1 MSGLTKLGKYEIRRE
16 LGKGAMGVVYEG
28 FDPVIERTVAI
39 KTIRPEQLEKT
50 QAAEI
55 LARFKREAQAAGRL
69 NHPHIVA
76 IYDYGEVV
84 PEGDPAPAEGESARV
99 AFIAMEFIKGKELK
113 DHFDANERFAIKEI
127 ERIMGELLDALDHAH
142 RNGVTHRDMKPANI
156 ILLADGKVKVA
167 DFGIARIET
176 SELTQAGTILGTPS
190 YMSPE
195 QFLGQPVDGR
205 SDIFS
210 CGVILYQF
218 LTGEK
223 PFTGTVTTIM
233 HKVLKE
239 EPLPPSML
247 NVTLPEAWDT
257 VVKKAMAKSP
267 VERYQSAAEFSAAIR
282 AAVSRQ
288 SVDQTVVNLDAT
300 LVGAG
305 DTTVVNQAPARSTG
319 GPVTASASVTSPSSA
334 GSATTRPAAAKSMV
348 NMAIMGGAVVA
359 LLIVLGGGYLW
370 FGKDKVA
377 PPGAQ
382 NASAAAAPAPS
393 ANPAPTAAPPR
404 VAAEAVPEPGT
415 MIISALGL
423 VDPKDPRFKDDPAAA
438 QAEAR
443 ADAKRQLVEKA
454 LALYVDERSLDKNY
468 HVIEQK
474 LLSHPGTF
482 IKTVLQEG
490 APETGKDGLIAA
502 EARAAVKV
510 RDVQKSLNQMSRE
523 ERIEFIRNNG
533 DPKIAIVM
541 GIRNADTAQA
551 LPAARSQLAENV
563 VKERIKSFG
572 FRVWSPEG
580 ETKTG
585 PGAASAD
592 FEIQGEV
599 KVKLLSA
606 RLAASGITITKTV
619 LTSWTV
625 KAIDKASGEEIYLN
639 TVSPKGKSWASEDQ
653 ALSEIGKLVGEEFSK
668 NFFLQH
674 FNFGAQTVSLSIA
687 GLPDPH
693 SARLLLRELRGIREV
708 LDAQLVA
715 DSGRFQLRLAEGSA
729 ATDIVQ
735 DAVLKPLNAKLG
747 QNCFGLAGASGGV
760 INVNFSSACAEA
772 AVRAKLE
779 TVPPAGLITAPESRS
794 KGLLK
799 AGAVKA

>member
-1 MSGLTKLGKYEIRRE
+1 
-16 LGKGAMGVVYEG
+16 
-28 FDPVIERTVAI
+28 
-39 KTIRPEQLEKT
+39 
-50 QAAEI
+50 
-55 LARFKREAQAAGRL
+55 
-69 NHPHIVA
+69 
-76 IYDYGEVV
+76 
-84 PEGDPAPAEGESARV
+84 
-99 AFIAMEFIKGKELK
+99 
-113 DHFDANERFAIKEI
+113 
-127 ERIMGELLDALDHAH
+127 
-142 RNGVTHRDMKPANI
+142 
-156 ILLADGKVKVA
+156 
-167 DFGIARIET
+167 
-176 SELTQAGTILGTPS
+176 
-190 YMSPE
+190 
-195 QFLGQPVDGR
+195 
-205 SDIFS
+205 
-210 CGVILYQF
+210 
-218 LTGEK
+218 
-223 PFTGTVTTIM
+223 
-233 HKVLKE
+233 
-239 EPLPPSML
+239 
-247 NVTLPEAWDT
+247 
-257 VVKKAMAKSP
+257 
-267 VERYQSAAEFSAAIR
+267 
-282 AAVSRQ
+282 
-288 SVDQTVVNLDAT
+288 
-300 LVGAG
+300 
-305 DTTVVNQAPARSTG
+305 
-319 GPVTASASVTSPSSA
+319 
-334 GSATTRPAAAKSMV
+334 
-348 NMAIMGGAVVA
+348 
-359 LLIVLGGGYLW
+359 
-370 FGKDKVA
+370 
-377 PPGAQ
+377 
-382 NASAAAAPAPS
+382 
-393 ANPAPTAAPPR
+393 
-404 VAAEAVPEPGT
+404 

-423 VDPKDPRFKDDPAAA
+423 VNPRDPRFKDDPAAA

-454 LALYVDERSLDKNY
+454 LALYIDERSLDKNY
-468 HVIEQK
+468 GVIEQK

-510 RDVQKSLNQMSRE
+510 RDVQRSLNQMSRE

-799 AGAVKA
+799 ASAVKA

>member
-1 MSGLTKLGKYEIRRE
+1 
-16 LGKGAMGVVYEG
+16 
-28 FDPVIERTVAI
+28 
-39 KTIRPEQLEKT
+39 
-50 QAAEI
+50 
-55 LARFKREAQAAGRL
+55 
-69 NHPHIVA
+69 
-76 IYDYGEVV
+76 
-84 PEGDPAPAEGESARV
+84 
-99 AFIAMEFIKGKELK
+99 
-113 DHFDANERFAIKEI
+113 
-127 ERIMGELLDALDHAH
+127 
-142 RNGVTHRDMKPANI
+142 
-156 ILLADGKVKVA
+156 
-167 DFGIARIET
+167 
-176 SELTQAGTILGTPS
+176 
-190 YMSPE
+190 
-195 QFLGQPVDGR
+195 
-205 SDIFS
+205 
-210 CGVILYQF
+210 
-218 LTGEK
+218 
-223 PFTGTVTTIM
+223 
-233 HKVLKE
+233 
-239 EPLPPSML
+239 
-247 NVTLPEAWDT
+247 
-257 VVKKAMAKSP
+257 
-267 VERYQSAAEFSAAIR
+267 
-282 AAVSRQ
+282 
-288 SVDQTVVNLDAT
+288 
-300 LVGAG
+300 
-305 DTTVVNQAPARSTG
+305 
-319 GPVTASASVTSPSSA
+319 
-334 GSATTRPAAAKSMV
+334 MV
-348 NMAIMGGAVVA
+348 NMAIMGGAGAA
-359 LLIVLGGGYLW
+359 LLLVLGGGYLW
-370 FGKDKVA
+370 FGKDRD
-377 PPGAQ
+377 
-382 NASAAAAPAPS
+382 AAAPTAPNAPAVAQNSPAVS
-393 ANPAPTAAPPR
+393 AASSASMATSPR
-404 VAAEAVPEPGT
+404 VAVEPAPEPGT

-423 VDPKDPRFKDDPAAA
+423 VNPKDPRFNGDPAAA

-468 HVIEQK
+468 RVIEQK

-482 IKTVLQEG
+482 IKAVLQEG
-490 APETGKDGLIAA
+490 APEAGKDGLIAA
-502 EARAAVKV
+502 EARATIKV

-541 GIRNADTAQA
+541 AIRNADTAQA

-572 FRVWSPEG
+572 FRVWSSEG

-585 PGAASAD
+585 PGAQAAD

-639 TVSPKGKSWASEDQ
+639 TVSPKGRSWATEDQ
-653 ALSEIGKLVGEEFSK
+653 ALTEIGKLVGEEFSK

-674 FNFGAQTVSLSIA
+674 FNFGAQTVGLNVA
-687 GLPDPH
+687 GLPDAH

-747 QNCFGLAGASGGV
+747 QNCFGLAGANSGV

-779 TVPPAGLITAPESRS
+779 TVPPAGLFTAPESR

-799 AGAVKA
+799 ASAVKA